1 MKYIGLNNKA
11 VDAKDAVVSALDHGF
26 LYGMGLFET
35 FRTYGGS
42 PFCCRGILTGWQ
54 RAAGGWV
61 FPLRR
66 MCSSCWNG
74 FGL

>member
-35 FRTYGGS
+35 FRTYGGALS
-42 PFCCRGILTGWQ
+42 
-54 RAAGGWV
+54 AAEA
-61 FPLRR
+61 
-66 MCSSCWNG
+66 S
-74 FGL
+74 